1 MKLYVFDFDNTLFKS
16 PSTPKGWK
24 GPWWSIDVSLIP
36 PVVPETPD
44 MSWWNK
50 ELLKKVKDCVEASN
64 GYVILL
70 TGRKEKEFKNRVY
83 QLLDQVGI
91 KNYFDFIGLN
101 DGGETIDTKIRYLDK
116 FLNKDPRINEV
127 EFWDDR
133 EIHVQPF
140 KDWAKRNNLPC
151 THNLVKG
158 IEKEPEALP

>member
-1 MKLYVFDFDNTLFKS
+1 MKLYVFDFDNTLFAS
-16 PSTPKGWK
+16 PTPPKDWQ

-36 PVVPETPD
+36 PVVPELPD
-44 MSWWNK
+44 MSWWNT
-50 ELLKKVKDCVEASN
+50 EIIEKVKESVEASN

-91 KNYFDFIGLN
+91 KKYFDFIGLN
-101 DGGETIDTKIRYLDK
+101 DGGETIDAKIRYLNR

-133 EIHVQPF
+133 KIHVQPF
-140 KDWAKRNNLPC
+140 KEWAARNNLIC
-151 THNLVKG
+151 IHHLVEAVK
-158 IEKEPEALP
+158 KEPEALP